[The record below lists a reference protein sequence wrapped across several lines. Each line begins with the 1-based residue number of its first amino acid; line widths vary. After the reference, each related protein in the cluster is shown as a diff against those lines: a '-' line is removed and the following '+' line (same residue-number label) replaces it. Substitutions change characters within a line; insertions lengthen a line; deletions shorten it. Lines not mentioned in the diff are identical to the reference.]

1 VKSERSPRLDHDGAE
16 RLAIAALGFLSSDIE
31 RLGRF
36 LSVAGIGP
44 ETLRAAAGEPGFL
57 AGVLEYLMQDEDL
70 LIAFAEETRTR
81 PTLVAAARYVLDPE
95 AGED

>member
-1 VKSERSPRLDHDGAE
+1 
-16 RLAIAALGFLSSDIE
+16 
-31 RLGRF
+31 
-36 LSVAGIGP
+36 
-44 ETLRAAAGEPGFL
+44 LRAAAGEPGFL

>member
-1 VKSERSPRLDHDGAE
+1 MKSERSPRLDHDGAE

-44 ETLRAAAGEPGFL
+44 ETLRAAASEPGFL